1 MNSNHQRG
9 AKVWRWGAAGASV
22 WVTAMGSLSLIG
34 YAADVPILTTVVPG
48 LPAMV
53 PLTAAS
59 FVAAGVSL
67 WLLRHSSATGARP
80 WIGRALGLL
89 VAALATAIAVEYLVD
104 LDLGLDLLLFAD
116 ALPSR
121 EAAGRPAPHTTAALL
136 LCGLALAF
144 IDADRRGGYR
154 PAFLFGSASAAVALA
169 ALLAYAY
176 GVGYVRAV
184 STSTGMALH
193 TAVGVLVLATGT
205 ALARPERS
213 VLSAVTGSGTG
224 AQLARRLIPV
234 LLLLPF
240 GAGLMG
246 VTATR
251 SGLGDPAFA
260 VVVSTVMSVMV
271 VFGLIEH
278 AVRHVDRA
286 DQAQRSA
293 LAHLRAE
300 RDERAEAERR
310 LRAHEEQTS
319 AMIAKAS
326 DPFISVDADGLII
339 EWNEQAET
347 VFGWRRAEV
356 VGTPLAETIVP
367 ERYRPAH
374 RDGLRR
380 VVAGGE
386 PRVLDRRVELTALRR
401 DGHEIPVELALW
413 RVTVGGVDSFHGF
426 LHDITE
432 RLALQAERERRRVE
446 AEREEYERRL
456 HHSQRLESLGQLAG
470 GVAHDFNNLLA
481 VMGNYADFIAT
492 AAAAAGP
499 DGPAEHRPRW
509 EEVGRDVAQV
519 QRAVERATRLTRQLL
534 TFGRGDVIRPE
545 VLSLNEVVSEVE
557 QILRRTIGERIELV
571 TDQDPELPSVYA
583 DPGQMEQILINL
595 AVNARDAMP
604 DGGALTIETRA
615 VFFDAGYA
623 STHPGLEPGDYAQ
636 MRVSDTGTGMT
647 REVMQ
652 RAFEPFFTSKPKGYG
667 TGLGL
672 ATVYGIVTHA
682 GGQVQLYSE
691 PGMGTTVSILL
702 PATDRIAER
711 PRTVTRKAAPAGWQT
726 VLLVEDDEAIR
737 EVTRRILVRN
747 GFQTLTASDSH
758 HAIEIARDH
767 AGPIHL
773 LLTDVVMPH
782 LLGTEVAAA
791 VRQLRPEIRVLYM
804 SGYALPV
811 LANQGTLEPH
821 AKLVEKP
828 FTEVDLL
835 DRIREVLSLVLT
847 SDAP

>member
-1 MNSNHQRG
+1 M
-9 AKVWRWGAAGASV
+9 
-22 WVTAMGSLSLIG
+22 
-34 YAADVPILTTVVPG
+34 
-48 LPAMV
+48 
-53 PLTAAS
+53 
-59 FVAAGVSL
+59 
-67 WLLRHSSATGARP
+67 
-80 WIGRALGLL
+80 
-89 VAALATAIAVEYLVD
+89 
-104 LDLGLDLLLFAD
+104 
-116 ALPSR
+116 
-121 EAAGRPAPHTTAALL
+121 L

-184 STSTGMALH
+184 SEGTGMALP

-213 VLSAVTGSGTG
+213 VLSALTGAGTG

-234 LLLLPF
+234 LLLVPF
-240 GAGLMG
+240 GAGLIG
-246 VTATR
+246 VAVAR
-251 SGLGDPAFA
+251 SGLGEPALA
-260 VVVSTVMSVMV
+260 VVVTTVTSIMV
-271 VFGLIEH
+271 VFGLVEH

-293 LAHLRAE
+293 LIHLRAE
-300 RDERAEAERR
+300 RDERAEAERL
-310 LRAHEEQTS
+310 LRAHEEQTN
-319 AMIAKAS
+319 AMIATAS
-326 DPFISVDADGLII
+326 DPFISIDVDGRII
-339 EWNEQAET
+339 EWNQQAEA
-347 VFGWRRAEV
+347 VFGWSRADV
-356 VGTPLAETIVP
+356 VGRPLAETIVP
-367 ERYRPAH
+367 ERHRRAH

-386 PRVLDRRVELTALRR
+386 PHVLDRRVELTALRR
-401 DGHEIPVELALW
+401 DGAEIPVELALW
-413 RVTVGGVDSFHGF
+413 RVTVGGADTFHGF

-432 RLALQAERERRRVE
+432 RLALQAERELRRAE
-446 AEREEYERRL
+446 SEREEYERRL

-481 VMGNYADFIAT
+481 VMGNYADFIA
-492 AAAAAGP
+492 AAATAAAGP
-499 DGPAEHRPRW
+499 DTSAEQRQRW

-519 QRAVERATRLTRQLL
+519 RRAVERATRLTRQLL

-545 VLSLNEVVSEVE
+545 VLDLNEVVSEVE
-557 QILRRTIGERIELV
+557 QMLRRTIGERIELI
-571 TDQDPELPSVYA
+571 TDVDPDRLPVYA
-583 DPGQMEQILINL
+583 DPGQIEQILINL

-604 DGGALTIETRA
+604 DGGGLTIQTRA
-615 VFFDAGYA
+615 VRFDAGYA
-623 STHPGLEPGDYAQ
+623 CTHPGLEPGDYAQ
-636 MRVSDTGTGMT
+636 MRVSDTGIGMT
-647 REVMQ
+647 PEVRQ

-691 PGMGTTVSILL
+691 PGMGTTVTILL
-702 PATDRIAER
+702 PVTDRVAER
-711 PRTVTRKAAPAGWQT
+711 PRAVTRKAAPAGWQT
-726 VLLVEDDEAIR
+726 VLVVEDDEAIR
-737 EVTRRILVRN
+737 EVTRRILARN
-747 GFQTLTASDSH
+747 GYQPLTASDSR

-767 AGPIHL
+767 PGPIHL

-791 VRQLRPEIRVLYM
+791 VRQLRPAIRVLYM

-828 FTEVDLL
+828 FTEPALL
-835 DRIREVLSLVLT
+835 DRVREVLSLVLT
-847 SDAP
+847 PEAP